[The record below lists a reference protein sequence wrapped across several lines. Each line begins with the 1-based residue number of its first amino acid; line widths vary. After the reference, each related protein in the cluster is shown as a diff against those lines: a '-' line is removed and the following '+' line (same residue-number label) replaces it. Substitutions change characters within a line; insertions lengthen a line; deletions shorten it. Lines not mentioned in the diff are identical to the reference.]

1 MSQLCSVY
9 LGPVSAAFN
18 DFWRMVWEQNSHT
31 IVMVTNLIEKS
42 RVSHK
47 GIDSDLVIV
56 MMDPD
61 LFIVRL
67 VLWKHLVF
75 SAFWQ
80 ERIYQ
85 SFQAFRWSFKKAQ
98 RKLKKLYIH
107 LHVCDKPGNGGFAFM
122 MSYQKNTDSERDEI
136 CKDETAGVMAVEMQ
150 FFFCNYFLLFCA
162 GVEMILYGAFRS
174 IQRHSSWP
182 FSLCFTTVG
191 TCLFIV

>member
-75 SAFWQ
+75 SVFWQ

-122 MSYQKNTDSERDEI
+122 MSYQKKYWFREGWNLQGWNCRSYGRRN
-136 CKDETAGVMAVEMQ
+136 AVLLLQ
-150 FFFCNYFLLFCA
+150 LFF
-162 GVEMILYGAFRS
+162 VILCWCGND
-174 IQRHSSWP
+174 
-182 FSLCFTTVG
+182 
-191 TCLFIV
+191 FIRGF